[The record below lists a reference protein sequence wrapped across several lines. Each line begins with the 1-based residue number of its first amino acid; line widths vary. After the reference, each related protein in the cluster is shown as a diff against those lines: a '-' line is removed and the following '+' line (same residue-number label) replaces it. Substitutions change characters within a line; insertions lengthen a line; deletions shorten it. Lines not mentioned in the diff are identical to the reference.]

1 MKKPNSQFLLSCGEN
16 IIDKIR
22 RTDTKTKHEVNKRK
36 KRREAKTMKLL
47 SHLIV
52 SGEQKSGMNL
62 KVTEH
67 TQS

>member
-1 MKKPNSQFLLSCGEN
+1 MKKPYSQFLLSCGEN
-16 IIDKIR
+16 IIDKI

-52 SGEQKSGMNL
+52 SGGQ
-62 KVTEH
+62 
-67 TQS
+67 